1 MDKSKRRYR
10 AWKQTKATLH
20 TLLRSK
26 RKFALPEHMLQGMYG
41 KFLMTFKH
49 NQIMAVALMVA
60 EEQVLA
66 VYGIDILPI
75 FQGELYGRQRR
86 MGMKFIAEAVLLKE
100 VKHLGYSW
108 IICHLLMLF
117 A

>member
-1 MDKSKRRYR
+1 MNG
-10 AWKQTKATLH
+10 Q
-20 TLLRSK
+20 
-26 RKFALPEHMLQGMYG
+26 
-41 KFLMTFKH
+41 FLMTFKYGKIVPVAFVITEK
-49 NQIMAVALMVA
+49 QI
-60 EEQVLA
+60 LA